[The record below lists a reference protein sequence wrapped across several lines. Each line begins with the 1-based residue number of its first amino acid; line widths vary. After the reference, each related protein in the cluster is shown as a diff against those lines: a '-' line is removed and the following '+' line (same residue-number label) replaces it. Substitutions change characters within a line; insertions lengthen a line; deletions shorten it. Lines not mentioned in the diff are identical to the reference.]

1 MKIVNFTFIKKRRY
15 IQMGRKN
22 IFEILAEKEDI
33 AYQLDRIETLLSKHS
48 IDGWTLEEIID
59 EYCIRDWKYRG
70 RCTSCREI
78 RKRLCITFGEVKKN
92 IEDINVVL
100 NYLEYISNLIWLCND
115 KYMYIVEDCDAEYQ
129 YLQENVIGLV
139 EDFGYEIKVLDEE
152 ERVLIVEKNPAV
164 TAVSEI
170 VPIELSNKVIEYNHF
185 RLKGELEEKRKILL
199 SLADKFEPLRNQLK
213 NINSTLESNTGFLL
227 NKMNIRHNNKE
238 GKNASE
244 YVANLADEELEKW
257 YDETYQMLLLA
268 MLEVD
273 NIERNRK
280 VNELKKKIEG

>member
-1 MKIVNFTFIKKRRY
+1 
-15 IQMGRKN
+15 MGRKN

-33 AYQLDRIETLLSKHS
+33 DYQLDRIETLLSEQS

-70 RCTSCREI
+70 RCTSCGEI
-78 RKRLCITFGEVKKN
+78 RKRLCITFDEVKKN

-100 NYLEYISNLIWLCND
+100 NYLEYISNLIWLCNEE
-115 KYMYIVEDCDAEYQ
+115 YIDNIGEFYDAEYQ

-139 EDFGYEIKVLDEE
+139 EDLGYEIKVLDEE
-152 ERVLIVEKNPAV
+152 QRVLIVEKNPAV

-199 SLADKFEPLRNQLK
+199 SLANKFEPLRNQLK
-213 NINSTLESNTGFLL
+213 NVNSTLESNTGFLL

-238 GKNASE
+238 GKNASVCSPKE
-244 YVANLADEELEKW
+244 SRAALA
-257 YDETYQMLLLA
+257 A
-268 MLEVD
+268 SA
-273 NIERNRK
+273 
-280 VNELKKKIEG
+280 

>member
-1 MKIVNFTFIKKRRY
+1 
-15 IQMGRKN
+15 MGRKN

-33 AYQLDRIETLLSKHS
+33 SYQLDRIETLLSVHS
-48 IDGWTLEEIID
+48 IDGFTLEEIID
-59 EYCIRDWKYRG
+59 EYCLRDWKYRG

-78 RKRLCITFGEVKKN
+78 RERLCITYDEVKRN

-100 NYLEYISNLIWLCND
+100 NYLEYISNLIWLCNEE
-115 KYMYIVEDCDAEYQ
+115 YIDIGEEYDVEYQ

-139 EDFGYEIKVLDEE
+139 EDLGYEIRALDEE
-152 ERVLIVEKNPAV
+152 QRTLIVEKNPAV

-170 VPIELSNKVIEYNHF
+170 VPIKLSNKVIEYNHF
-185 RLKGELEEKRKILL
+185 HLKGELEEKRKILL
-199 SLADKFEPLRNQLK
+199 SLADKFEPLRKQLK
-213 NINSTLESNTGFLL
+213 NVNPNLESNMGFLL

-244 YVANLADEELEKW
+244 YVVNLADEELEKW

-273 NIERNRK
+273 NIERNRM